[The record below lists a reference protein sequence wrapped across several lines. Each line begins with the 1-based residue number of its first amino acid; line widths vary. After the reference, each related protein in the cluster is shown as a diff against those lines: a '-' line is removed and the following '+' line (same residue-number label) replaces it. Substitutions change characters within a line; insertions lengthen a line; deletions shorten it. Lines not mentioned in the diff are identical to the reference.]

1 MSLEHQLAEL
11 EDLPA
16 HALRD
21 EWQRLTRV
29 VAPRIS
35 PKLLRHALAWE
46 LQARALGGLPRGV
59 QQALD
64 QFAASKT
71 RTAAAGP
78 GTRLVR
84 EWRGKV
90 HVVTIGDDQAISWD
104 GRTFRSLS
112 QVAKAITG
120 THWSGPAFFGLRKKL
135 AA

>member
-1 MSLEHQLAEL
+1 MSLEHQLGEL
-11 EDLPA
+11 EELPA
-16 HALRD
+16 QALRD
-21 EWQRLTRV
+21 EWQRLTRE

-35 PKLLRHALAWE
+35 PKLLRQALAWE

-59 QQALD
+59 QQMLD
-64 QFAASKT
+64 QFAASKP
-71 RTAAAGP
+71 RTAAVGA

-84 EWRGKV
+84 EWHGKV
-90 HVVTIGDDQAISWD
+90 HVVTIGDDQAISWE

-120 THWSGPAFFGLRKKL
+120 TPWSDPAFFGLRKKH